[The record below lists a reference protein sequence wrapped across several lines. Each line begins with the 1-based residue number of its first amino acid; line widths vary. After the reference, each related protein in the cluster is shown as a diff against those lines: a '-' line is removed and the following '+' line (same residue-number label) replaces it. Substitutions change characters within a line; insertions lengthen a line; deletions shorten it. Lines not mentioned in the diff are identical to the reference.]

1 MFHHLLKALLPS
13 KYLIGTLLIR
23 GVIHIIKQ
31 HSSATTATS
40 HPNNDSSDQTGETTS
55 PKPANA
61 NAPTKSK
68 GFRSVPAMSPKQKSL
83 YRSIGNNP
91 AFTIDGA
98 KKAFLKK

>member
-1 MFHHLLKALLPS
+1 MLQHLLKALLPS

-31 HSSATTATS
+31 HSPVPASTS
-40 HPNNDSSDQTGETTS
+40 HPNNNASDQTGETS
-55 PKPANA
+55 SQKPVNA
-61 NAPTKSK
+61 KAPTKSK
-68 GFRSVPAMSPKQKSL
+68 GFRSVPAMSSKQKSL

-98 KKAFLKK
+98 KKTLLET